1 MFMASTAALSSAGPD
16 RVWSMDWKFSRA
28 SFTQRSSPSRTLA
41 IQFNAFFDF
50 LPVRFDTTSLDGQHR
65 PYPSHWRNILT
76 LAIPAMLALASV
88 PSLNIGDT
96 AMIGR
101 FGVGPIA
108 ARAGRAALAGGTD
121 RTFAV

>member
-50 LPVRFDTTSLDGQHR
+50 LPVRFDTRSLDGQHR
-65 PYPSHWRNILT
+65 PYPSPLSNILR
-76 LAIPAMLALASV
+76 LAIPAILALARV
-88 PSLNIGDT
+88 PSLHLGDS
-96 AMIGR
+96 AMIS
-101 FGVGPIA
+101 
-108 ARAGRAALAGGTD
+108 ALAVD
-121 RTFAV
+121 P

>member
-1 MFMASTAALSSAGPD
+1 MFMASTAGLSSAGPD

-65 PYPSHWRNILT
+65 PYPSHLRNILR

-88 PSLNIGDT
+88 PSVNIVDT
-96 AMIGR
+96 AMIR
-101 FGVGPIA
+101 RRGVEPPPALPA
-108 ARAGRAALAGGTD
+108 AASAHLRIN
-121 RTFAV
+121 